1 MNKNP
6 FEDLPPEEDLIP
18 PDPNILWFDEKAS
31 QTNDQAYKISQAA
44 TPPPIGEAAFIGP
57 LAHWIEELEP
67 HTECSRDNLLAQGLT
82 TWSAMAGRRRYSYLE
97 KDLFANLFSIV
108 LGSSAFARKGTA
120 FGHAKR
126 FFHELINPEWHGIID
141 NWQSGEALV
150 YHVRDETRKR
160 NRAGIEVTDD
170 PGILDKRIL
179 AAEEELAH
187 LFRADSRPGSTL
199 LSVLRQAWDCPHFL
213 RNTTKKNPTVA
224 TDPYISLLG
233 HMTQEE
239 IVSVERTA
247 ISNGFLN
254 RCLWFYAAQARR
266 IANARPIVY
275 SPGLIKEF
283 HDALRFGLGGNDVEV
298 MALDLEPVLVPLSL
312 EAQEWWNEFY
322 LNIFDSREETTG
334 KVIARTPSQIRKV
347 ALNYSTL
354 DLSEEIKL
362 PHLLAAK
369 AIVDHSSAY
378 AAIIFRS
385 FTPNKLADKIFRY
398 LQRKFPEGKTR
409 SEIRRSVTNDHAP
422 MAEIVEAIQA
432 LVGDSLVRCE
442 VLRNSQDK
450 TIERWHCK
458 TVNSVT

>member
-18 PDPNILWFDEKAS
+18 PDPNIYLFDEKAS
-31 QTNDQAYKISQAA
+31 TENKTAYQTTNQQI
-44 TPPPIGEAAFIGP
+44 PPPIGSAAFIGP
-57 LAHWIEELEP
+57 LAHWIEEVEP

-97 KDLFANLFSIV
+97 RDLFANLFSIV
-108 LGSSAFARKGTA
+108 LGSSALARKGTA

-126 FFHELINPEWHGIID
+126 FFQELINPEWRGIID

-150 YHVRDETRKR
+150 YHVRDEMKKYDKR
-160 NRAGIEVTDD
+160 SGADKTAD
-170 PGILDKRIL
+170 PGVMDKRIL

-187 LFRADSRPGSTL
+187 LFSANSRPGSTL

-213 RNTTKKNPTVA
+213 RNTTRKDGLVA

-239 IVSVERTA
+239 LVSIERTA
-247 ISNGFLN
+247 IVNGFFN
-254 RCLWFYAAQARR
+254 RCLWFYAARARMVP
-266 IANARPIVY
+266 NPQPIVY
-275 SPGLIKEF
+275 SPGLIKEL
-283 HDALRFGLGGNDVEV
+283 HDALRFGLGGGDVEI
-298 MALDLEPVLVPLSL
+298 MALDLEPVLVPLSP
-312 EAQEWWNEFY
+312 EAQEWWNE
-322 LNIFDSREETTG
+322 LHSNTVDSREGTVG
-334 KVIARTPSQIRKV
+334 KIIARSLAQIRKV

-369 AIVDHSSAY
+369 AIVDHSNAY
-378 AAIIFRS
+378 AEIVFRS

-409 SEIRRSVTNDHAP
+409 TEIRRSVTNDHAP
-422 MAEIVEAIQA
+422 MAEIVEALQC
-432 LVGDSLVRCE
+432 LVSDSLVRCE
-442 VLRNSQDK
+442 VLRNSQNV
-450 TIERWHCK
+450 TIERWLCNA
-458 TVNSVT
+458 T